1 MPKGYVVVRAEVT
14 DPAKWA
20 EYVAKSK
27 IALEKFGGTPIVRG
41 GKSEVMEGT
50 GRPRNVVLEFP
61 SYEAALGYAT
71 SPEYAEA
78 KKARQGAGTMDM
90 TIVEGDLRPPPR
102 QAEHLTSPPGRGEV
116 VPMLPTTPLPAAGE
130 R

>member
-1 MPKGYVVVRAEVT
+1 MAKGYVIVHAEVT

-27 IALEKFGGTPIVRG
+27 IALDKHQGAPLVRG
-41 GKSEVMEGT
+41 GRSQLVEGG

-61 SYEAALGYAT
+61 SYEHALGYAT

-78 KKARQGAGTMDM
+78 KKLRQGAGTLDM
-90 TIVEGDLRPPPR
+90 VVVEG
-102 QAEHLTSPPGRGEV
+102 V
-116 VPMLPTTPLPAAGE
+116 
-130 R
+130 